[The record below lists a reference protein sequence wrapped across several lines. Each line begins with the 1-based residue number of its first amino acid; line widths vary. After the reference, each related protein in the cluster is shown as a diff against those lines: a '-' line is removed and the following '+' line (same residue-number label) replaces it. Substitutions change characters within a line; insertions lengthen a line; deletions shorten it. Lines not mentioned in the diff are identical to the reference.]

1 MILAPLAGVMLVVS
15 VATGPI
21 VAEPQAATSMTARQ
35 KTAAI
40 EPLINS
46 ATECIARAVAA
57 DPRLQDGAPSNLGDL
72 IVDSIPGCIR
82 SVRAMIEGYD
92 TAFGEGTGE
101 AYFMGPYL
109 DVLPGVVSKWV
120 ADAAP

>member
-21 VAEPQAATSMTARQ
+21 AAEPQTATSMTARQ

-40 EPLINS
+40 EPLMIS

-57 DPRLQDGAPSNLGDL
+57 DPRLRKSEPSNLGDL
-72 IVDSIPGCIR
+72 IVESIPGCIR
-82 SVRAMIEGYD
+82 PVRAMIEGYD
-92 TAFGEGTGE
+92 MAFGEGSGE
-101 AYFMGPYL
+101 AFFMGRYL
-109 DVLPGVVSKWV
+109 DELPGAVSKWV

>member
-21 VAEPQAATSMTARQ
+21 VTVPQAVISMTARQ

-40 EPLINS
+40 EPLISS
-46 ATECIARAVAA
+46 ATECIARAVTA
-57 DPRLQDGAPSNLGDL
+57 DPRFHKSAPSNLGDL

-82 SVRAMIEGYD
+82 PVQALIEGYD
-92 TAFGEGTGE
+92 TAFGEGSGE
-101 AYFMGPYL
+101 AFFMGPYL
-109 DVLPGVVSKWV
+109 DELPGAVGKWV